1 MFGILCFGDSIT
13 FGRGETHNIGWC
25 GRLKA
30 FFEAK
35 DKYNA
40 VYNLGIPGNTSYD
53 LLQRFDIECKARIKI
68 KRPRDHYII
77 LIAIGSNDCKWDGM
91 PEQKNPR
98 MKEETFRKNMRTL
111 LKKAKSYPAQ
121 LGCIG
126 LPPVDETRTLPYEET
141 SFTNKRV
148 AFFNK
153 IVKECCSKEKVLFLD
168 MFKKMHKRKYTLF
181 LEDGVHPNKAGYDFM
196 YSQIKTWLEN
206 VKNFPLVSD

>member
-68 KRPRDHYII
+68 KRPSDHYLI
-77 LIAIGSNDCKWDGM
+77 LISLGSNDSKWDGL
-91 PEQKNPR
+91 PEENNPR
-98 MKEETFRKNMRTL
+98 MKEEDFRKNMQIL
-111 LKKAKSYPAQ
+111 LKKAKSYNAKSA
-121 LGCIG
+121 CISF
-126 LPPVDETRTLPYEET
+126 PPVDETRTVPHENT
-141 SFTNKRV
+141 SLMNKRV
-148 AFFNK
+148 ALFNN
-153 IVKECCSKEKVLFLD
+153 IVKDCCMQENVLFLN
-168 MFKKMHKRKYTLF
+168 MFKIMSNQKNGVIQTSLEKM
-181 LEDGVHPNKAGYDFM
+181 
-196 YSQIKTWLEN
+196 
-206 VKNFPLVSD
+206 